1 MLDFYLTEISTE
13 AAAVMAGIDGKT
25 LLKKT
30 KPRRTVDY
38 FGPMGRW
45 TWVRF

>member
-1 MLDFYLTEISTE
+1 
-13 AAAVMAGIDGKT
+13 MAGIDGKT

-45 TWVRF
+45 YAASPDLYAIVAFY